1 MKIEFKRLDHVML
14 CIPVGTENEARKFYG
29 DVLGLKELKD
39 LGYELPKGAIWFQI
53 GDIQLHIRAES
64 TQHYSERHPAFEVK
78 NIKAAQEV
86 LESQGIKVKY
96 ESLIPDRIRFSFRDP
111 FGNRIEFLEML

>member
-1 MKIEFKRLDHVML
+1 ML

-29 DVLGLKELKD
+29 EVLGLRELTD
-39 LGYELPKGAIWFQI
+39 LGYVLPKGAMWFEI
-53 GDIQLHIRAES
+53 GDVQLHIRAES
-64 TQHYSERHPAFEVK
+64 IQHYSERHPAFEIT
-78 NIKAAQEV
+78 NIRNAQEI
-86 LESQGIKVKY
+86 LESHGITIKY